1 MAAGVPVVA
10 SDIPGYRDVV
20 GDAGVLVP
28 PGDPAALAR
37 ALDALLADGAER
49 ERLAAAGTRE
59 ARRFAWPHVAQRVLA
74 VYERVVA

>member
-1 MAAGVPVVA
+1 VA
-10 SDIPGYRDVV
+10 SDLPAVRDV
-20 GDAGVLVP
+20 LEERVP

-74 VYERVVA
+74 VYERIVA